1 MHDDNFTKD
10 LKETIKEFK
19 KDNRIFFYKPRLMK
33 TTIQEVLLM
42 TNTSFSKRLLCEI
55 NTSKRNNHHS
65 SAHQLEAACWNG
77 LLTEMLPEIIPASS
91 PDKKLFLWSIEMKR
105 SYLRI
110 FMGIRPVTI
119 RSEFS
124 IDPYIFLRSQR
135 MN

>member
-1 MHDDNFTKD
+1 
-10 LKETIKEFK
+10 
-19 KDNRIFFYKPRLMK
+19 MK

-55 NTSKRNNHHS
+55 KTQNRNNHHS

-77 LLTEMLPEIIPASS
+77 LLTEMLPEIVPASS
-91 PDKKLFLWSIEMKR
+91 PDKKLFLWGIEMKR

-110 FMGIRPVTI
+110 FMGIRPLTI
-119 RSEFS
+119 RNDFS
-124 IDPYIFLRSQR
+124 IDPYIFLRSQK